1 MIEDAIG
8 RLSAQLTLL
17 GPGGAA
23 VAGAIAVAGLLLLVL
38 AGRRLF
44 GRADDTAEAV
54 AELARLQAETTG
66 RLKAMTETLSGR
78 QADLARLLGERIDHL
93 GRRVGADLAASA
105 ETSGE
110 QMERLAERLAVIDR
124 AQRALGELSGEV
136 TSLRAVLGNKQTR
149 GAFGQGRME
158 AIVQDALPPASYSFQ
173 ATLSNGNRPDCLV
186 HMPNDAPSMVV
197 DAKFPLEAFERM
209 KAADAPE
216 HRAAA
221 LAQARRDLQRH
232 VNDVRTRYFIPGETQ
247 DTTLIFVPS
256 EALFADIHEH
266 LPDVVERAGRIR
278 VLFVS
283 PSLLLL
289 SIQLVQAVLRDVRMR
304 EQAHLIQNEVRHLM
318 EDVERLR
325 ERTLNLQR
333 HFGQASG
340 DIEQILVSTAKIARR
355 GGKIDE
361 VAFEDGDEAPS
372 LVTPT

>member
-23 VAGAIAVAGLLLLVL
+23 LAGAIVVVGLLLLAFV
-38 AGRRLF
+38 GRRLF
-44 GRADDTAEAV
+44 GGPDDTADRV

-66 RLKAMTETLSGR
+66 RLKAMTETLAGR

-93 GRRVGADLAASA
+93 GQRVGADLAASA

-186 HMPNDAPSMVV
+186 HMPNGAPAMVV

-209 KAADAPE
+209 KAAEAPE

-333 HFGQASG
+333 HFGQASS
-340 DIEQILVSTAKIARR
+340 DIEQILVSTAKITRR

-361 VAFEDGDEAPS
+361 VAFEDGDETPS